1 MKILISESELEQR
14 VAELGREIT
23 AAYRGKPLT
32 VVAIMNGAILFAA
45 DLVRRIELPL
55 QLDSFAA
62 SSYRHDCSTGS
73 LTVRS
78 QLKLPVRGRFV
89 LLVDDI
95 LDTGLSMRYAVDYFR
110 QLGAAEVKT
119 CVLMDK
125 MIENKYFPSADW
137 TGFHIPDRYVVGYGL
152 DSEERYRNLPYV
164 AILTE

>member
-62 SSYRHDCSTGS
+62 SSYRHDCSPAVSRSVRNSSCRCAAGLCCWWTIFWIPACPCGTLSTISGS
-73 LTVRS
+73 
-78 QLKLPVRGRFV
+78 
-89 LLVDDI
+89 
-95 LDTGLSMRYAVDYFR
+95 
-110 QLGAAEVKT
+110 
-119 CVLMDK
+119 
-125 MIENKYFPSADW
+125 
-137 TGFHIPDRYVVGYGL
+137 
-152 DSEERYRNLPYV
+152 SERRKSKP
-164 AILTE
+164 AS